1 MRFAA
6 NSPKVGANLVF
17 FLLKMVF
24 FEFAGI
30 VLFCA
35 TTNSREN
42 WLFASEWDDGAQ
54 KWLFLC

>member
-1 MRFAA
+1 MRFAT
-6 NSPKVGANLVF
+6 NSPKVGANPVF
-17 FLLKMVF
+17 FTKRGF

-42 WLFASEWDDGAQ
+42 
-54 KWLFLC
+54 

>member
-1 MRFAA
+1 MRFAT

-17 FLLKMVF
+17 FTKNVL

-30 VLFCA
+30 VIFCA

-42 WLFASEWDDGAQ
+42 
-54 KWLFLC
+54 